1 MKPFEK
7 KPTLSRADQ
16 VRQRRL
22 RDAQKH
28 QQQGKP
34 QAENVTRKVSP
45 FTTRGKSETAASQPR
60 VSPFTV
66 SVKADQAEELPKVSP
81 FTTPVQPQAGDNSA
95 HRASFT
101 VPVKPLAAKRQEH
114 ESPTS
119 KPRTPLV
126 HSTKPQPASYTQPTY
141 GQLRTR
147 PVPIRNRN
155 ADASVQQ
162 KAHNGS
168 RRRYYL
174 NLNNEGAEL
183 QLPALPVIKPTWRW
197 VSASMSVAL
206 IALIVFLLLS
216 PKFKVNTVNI
226 EGLQRLDPTDVAA
239 SLNLQNATIFSMDTT
254 NLKSILADSYPE
266 LADVTISISMP
277 GTVSISARERIP
289 LLAWK
294 YNKQTQWIDADGYI
308 FPARGAATP
317 ALSVEADCTPP
328 LMMAN
333 TSYSDS
339 MELDQVT
346 PTPSS
351 AKPVNPPRLDPTVM
365 ASILKLN
372 QRIPQQTDL
381 AYSASQGLGWY
392 DSNGWSVYIGL
403 SLDNLD
409 TQITMYNAIA
419 SKLEQQG
426 IHPALVSLVDVDAPY
441 YRLER

>member
-16 VRQRRL
+16 LRQRRL
-22 RDAQKH
+22 REARK
-28 QQQGKP
+28 QQGKP

-45 FTTRGKSETAASQPR
+45 FTKRGKPEPAASQPR
-60 VSPFTV
+60 ISPFTIP
-66 SVKADQAEELPKVSP
+66 VKAEQAEELPKVSP
-81 FTTPVQPQAGDNSA
+81 FTTPVKSQPANTSA
-95 HRASFT
+95 HHSSFT
-101 VPVKPLAAKRQEH
+101 VPVKPLAAKRQDQAP
-114 ESPTS
+114 SASTQ
-119 KPRTPLV
+119 RTPLV
-126 HSTKPQPASYTQPTY
+126 HSTKSQPASYSQSAY
-141 GQLRTR
+141 GQVRTR
-147 PVPIRNRN
+147 PVPIRNHN
-155 ADASVQQ
+155 ADAPAQQ
-162 KAHNGS
+162 RARNGS

-183 QLPALPVIKPTWRW
+183 QLPALPFIKPTWRW
-197 VSASMSVAL
+197 ASGSMSIAL

-216 PKFKVNTVNI
+216 PKFKVNSINI
-226 EGLQRLDPTDVAA
+226 EGLQRLDPSDVAA
-239 SLNLQNATIFSMDTT
+239 SLGLQNATIFAVDTT
-254 NLKSILADSYPE
+254 KLKSILADSYPE
-266 LADVTISISMP
+266 LADVTISVSMP
-277 GTVSISARERIP
+277 GMVSMSARERIP

-294 YNKQTQWIDADGYI
+294 YDKQTQWIDADGYI
-308 FPARGAATP
+308 FPDRGSATP

-333 TSYSDS
+333 TSYSS
-339 MELDQVT
+339 TMELDQVT

-365 ASILKLN
+365 TSILKLN

-403 SLDNLD
+403 SLNKLD

-419 SKLEQQG
+419 SRLEQQG